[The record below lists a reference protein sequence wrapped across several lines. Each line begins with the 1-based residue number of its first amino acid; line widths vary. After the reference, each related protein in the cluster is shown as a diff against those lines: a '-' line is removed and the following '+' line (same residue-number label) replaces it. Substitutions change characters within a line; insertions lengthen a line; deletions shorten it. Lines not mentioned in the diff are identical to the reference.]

1 MPRGYQPG
9 APGHVLITGAS
20 SGLGAALARLYAAPG
35 VRLSLTA
42 RHAGRLSAV
51 AADCRAAGAEVATGA
66 GLDVTAREA
75 LADWIA
81 AADDARPVDLAIANA
96 GVSGAG
102 AGTGGAET
110 ILATNVFGVVNTI
123 EPLVPRM
130 VARRSGQVALIAS
143 LAGFF
148 GTAQAPAYGASKA
161 AVRVWGEAL
170 RARLAPKGVVVS
182 TVCPGFVA
190 TPLTATNRFPMPLLM
205 SPERAALAV
214 VRGLASGRARVAFP
228 LPLYLAVRVAAALPA
243 DLMARLLR
251 KQASKE

>member
-1 MPRGYQPG
+1 
-9 APGHVLITGAS
+9 
-20 SGLGAALARLYAAPG
+20 
-35 VRLSLTA
+35 
-42 RHAGRLSAV
+42 
-51 AADCRAAGAEVATGA
+51 
-66 GLDVTAREA
+66 
-75 LADWIA
+75 
-81 AADDARPVDLAIANA
+81 
-96 GVSGAG
+96 
-102 AGTGGAET
+102 
-110 ILATNVFGVVNTI
+110 
-123 EPLVPRM
+123 M
-130 VARRSGQVALIAS
+130 VARGRGQVALVAS

-214 VRGLASGRARVAFP
+214 ARGLASGRARVAFP